1 MMNFNQYKE
10 NKILQLASK
19 YNSLL
24 ANLNASPFL
33 EKLSKLDLSKV
44 NTNKRL
50 DFLINENLHL
60 QDNIEFLQKKIN
72 DKLIG
77 LDMSP
82 LDKNNS
88 DILSNDSAKTF
99 KNNFD
104 DAQAPQSNSLYKE
117 DVDFLKGE
125 IISLNNI
132 LLQINSN
139 INDKLDVSIKEL
151 TSLYENV
158 KSEVAILL
166 NKEFKVD
173 LPSVSPEYVSDKIL
187 QSLNYEIKNELILM
201 KDSFDIK
208 LEELKNE
215 LYKTN
220 KNNFNIEDNS
230 PVYLNDSNENYDS
243 EDLINNGSDSK
254 PNTLHSYYNE
264 DINLKKKD
272 LDQIFGENEIK
283 NIKQSNSLSTINPA
297 SINSLEKNISDVNLK
312 LNKMLVENDKQKSDA
327 LIEKKYIDATIDIET
342 KWNNIAANMEDNI
355 KIITEENKFLKLK
368 FNELQ
373 KKYDALK
380 MDYIDKNNDTNN
392 IEKILSLTN
401 HKFNELSKILD
412 QQDIMMKTLQAE
424 NKLFFE
430 KINSQKINKEHTNL
444 SSHVVD
450 NDNKYINSISSN
462 LKSLENKLMNIQYE
476 LDEIENDD
484 FDHLIKEYKDKVI

>member
-342 KWNNIAANMEDNI
+342 K
-355 KIITEENKFLKLK
+355 
-368 FNELQ
+368 
-373 KKYDALK
+373 
-380 MDYIDKNNDTNN
+380 
-392 IEKILSLTN
+392 
-401 HKFNELSKILD
+401 
-412 QQDIMMKTLQAE
+412 
-424 NKLFFE
+424 
-430 KINSQKINKEHTNL
+430 
-444 SSHVVD
+444 
-450 NDNKYINSISSN
+450 
-462 LKSLENKLMNIQYE
+462 
-476 LDEIENDD
+476 
-484 FDHLIKEYKDKVI
+484 